1 MFKKILLVLLFFS
14 LISLQSISIY
24 ADQNKENNL
33 NIINLVLIDE
43 APAQTPIDCFDVNE
57 NHNVVIATESSFYKK
72 ILIYNNSG
80 GIGRYMSIS
89 LTDLTFRASILA

>member
-57 NHNVVIATESSFYKK
+57 NHNVVIATESSLYKK

-80 GIGRYMSIS
+80 
-89 LTDLTFRASILA
+89 DLRIQIRI